1 MFILDSDHH
10 LADSL
15 PLSQLN
21 PEFMTTPPMTLVVKL
36 CSSTTTPFPSEARRD
51 VPIKEPY
58 ICQAVKQPTQPAQPG
73 AHPAQDRHTRLGE
86 KDQHPT
92 AHPKRTQPP
101 NTAMPTT
108 AQPRQQPSMEDQT
121 TDIFY
126 SGGRKITRSR
136 RRGLS
141 LQGAIWS
148 IKNIHYNIRSEDKK

>member
-58 ICQAVKQPTQPAQPG
+58 PCQAVKQPTQPAQPG

-108 AQPRQQPSMEDQT
+108 AQPSQQPSIEDQT

-126 SGGRKITRSR
+126 SGGEENHKEQK
-136 RRGLS
+136 GP
-141 LQGAIWS
+141 
-148 IKNIHYNIRSEDKK
+148 

>member
-1 MFILDSDHH
+1 MFILDSHHH

-21 PEFMTTPPMTLVVKL
+21 PEFMTPPPMTIVVKPR
-36 CSSTTTPFPSEARRD
+36 SSTTTLFPSEARRD

-73 AHPAQDRHTRLGE
+73 AHPAQDRRTRPGE

-101 NTAMPTT
+101 STAMPTT
-108 AQPRQQPSMEDQT
+108 AQPGPQPSMEDQT
-121 TDIFY
+121 AYIIY
-126 SGGRKITRSR
+126 SGERKTTRSR
-136 RRGLS
+136 RRELN

-148 IKNIHYNIRSEDKK
+148 IKDIH